1 MGVQLES
8 DENNSRMTGAG
19 IYSNTLFFNIT
30 IVNTILGHNILNFPY
45 IILTI
50 YFFISVFTFPV
61 VSIETGE
68 KTKNWPSRYV
78 LIFAYV
84 ISPIWVTVNIFKNSD
99 KERS

>member
-1 MGVQLES
+1 MS
-8 DENNSRMTGAG
+8 DGFAKLLSFG
-19 IYSNTLFFNIT
+19 IGIVFFFFYIT
-30 IVNTILGHNILNFPY
+30 IVNAILGHNILNFPY

-68 KTKNWPSRYV
+68 KTKNWPSKYV